1 MLSGSFM
8 EFMPEFTL
16 SFQPPLTIL
25 NCLPCEIMVNLTD
38 TNSRPQQF
46 SIDVGASIKVYS
58 YDLSRKIHLAMQLQ
72 VWISRLSCLSI
83 EN

>member
-72 VWISRLSCLSI
+72 VWIST
-83 EN
+83 